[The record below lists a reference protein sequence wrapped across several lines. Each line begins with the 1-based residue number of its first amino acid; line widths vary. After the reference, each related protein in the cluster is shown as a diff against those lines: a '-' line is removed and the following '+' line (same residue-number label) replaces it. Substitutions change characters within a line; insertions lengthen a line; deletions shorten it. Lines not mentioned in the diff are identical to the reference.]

1 MTNCKYILHS
11 LKNQLGI
18 PETLV
23 GDDGYAP
30 FDAVLIMDVNAVFMT
45 LNQLGVGPSEGFA
58 ITDGTFDI
66 LWTDFMPE
74 GPLLE
79 AVKTYMYLKVKL
91 MFDPPTNS
99 AVTDAINRNI
109 AELEWRLNVAADTP
123 KTSEE
128 GESQN
133 E

>member
-1 MTNCKYILHS
+1 MTNYKYILHS

-23 GDDGYAP
+23 GDDGYSP
-30 FDAVLIMDVNAVFMT
+30 FDAALIMDVNAVFMT

-74 GPLLE
+74 GPILE